1 MLSIAG
7 SSRIFL
13 YVPATDMR
21 RSFTGL
27 SALVYQHLGR
37 PDDGAY
43 YVFVNRRRTHVK
55 ILYWDGDGLAL
66 WYKRLEKGRFMVPS
80 MREGRAELDRRDLAL
95 LLEGVVPLRMKPRF
109 RLSKRAWQKMH

>member
-95 LLEGVVPLRMKPRF
+95 LLEGVIPLRMKPRF
-109 RLSKRAWQKMH
+109 RLQK